1 MEARIHRLRLHP
13 DGFPACEHLLC
24 TSAAFLRQE
33 EGFWCETLRGKP
45 WAVAWGA
52 AGGGSC
58 IPMSPGSL
66 QPRGGAPGLDG
77 GGLEQ
82 QRVWC
87 SPCAAMV
94 CQAPAGCRLSVLS
107 PGRHQG
113 APAPNCFSFWYY
125 EQNTRYMLRLGK
137 TFIFL
142 RFPVA
147 LLCCLVR
154 LDVCPTCSEFV
165 TSVDC
170 LSCCRTCGRRRE
182 EAGKG
187 YFFEKSF

>member
-1 MEARIHRLRLHP
+1 MST
-13 DGFPACEHLLC
+13 C
-24 TSAAFLRQE
+24 SAPLQLFCGRRKDSGVKRSGGSLGLWRGGLQE
-33 EGFWCETLRGKP
+33 
-45 WAVAWGA
+45 V
-52 AGGGSC
+52 GSC

-113 APAPNCFSFWYY
+113 AAAPAPNCFPFWYY
-125 EQNTRYMLRLGK
+125 EQNTRYVLRLGK

-142 RFPVA
+142 CFPVA

-154 LDVCPTCSEFV
+154 LDACPTCSEFV